1 MGGVASSSLTGIFA
15 PGAPALVE
23 SLRTLEV
30 TPRRTAAP
38 GETVRAEFSFSNL
51 GGAPATG
58 VRVRFALPQGVTH
71 AGDDTVDDRPLSDGE
86 QFVDAEGAGVGDL
99 EPGSQRKVSCSFRV
113 HDTIEDGTELVL
125 QAALIT
131 AETPLV
137 ASNIERVTV
146 RSTPVLSGAQTLLQ
160 LLGPDDTKPG
170 SVLTIRATIANT
182 GSSSARDVVA
192 MLPVPER
199 TTYLKRS
206 ARVGGRLIT
215 TTEGEA
221 FDYDAG
227 TIVAE
232 RLTPGQSVVAEY
244 QVSVDAPLADGTR
257 IKATGTVASR
267 EVAEF
272 DVASSEIVAHSPV
285 EFDNDETALT
295 VKCDDV
301 VTPGMR
307 IPISLRATNG
317 GTGDAQHVS
326 LVFALPQGLAYAPG
340 SAYVDG
346 QPIDDEAATDTTFG
360 VGTLAAGRTVDAG
373 FLATVVLPQNGDDAL
388 PIDATLRW
396 KGGTRA
402 FSRNLRVRTASRFN
416 RARNFIQADRGTA
429 LSGDDVR
436 CTVHVYNDG
445 TASERSARL
454 RIIPG
459 AYVENVRV
467 AESADEPMAYDAPL
481 ELGVI
486 APHAERTFTVVTR
499 IASPVPDRSNVTVGA
514 VLENDA
520 GSIDIGTATVVV
532 RSRPQIARDG
542 AAWELASNE
551 LLRPG
556 HTTDVVV
563 RFANSGSDVLRDA
576 RIALRL
582 PAELAIERAINAHRD
597 GDGLIFGDVPAHT
610 THEAR
615 ITLRLQHPPAF
626 GAQLALDGWLHGR
639 AISSVQL
646 KALDVPTFAEPN
658 FETASL
664 RVAPSDSVNAGD
676 RAIYELLVR
685 NTGDGPAQRLM
696 LRVVP
701 PNLAVYVPSSTT
713 LNGTNVSDDGGFSAL
728 WAQRGLALADVTPGI
743 DLRVR
748 WEMIVMAPLAAG
760 TPIDARAIL
769 EWDDGKTL
777 AVAAPTL
784 RVIAQPSLGET
795 QAGTPISVARSFPS
809 HPEAPESNAQ
819 DLSLHGSAVVA
830 MATAVAKNQAPST
843 YVDFTAESLERTLE
857 LLDRANAGG
866 IIRHLYVLRSFFPTN
881 AGGASPEL
889 TAAFAA
895 AGSAVRAPL
904 DRLFVRLHMPQVSV
918 SASDLEDS
926 ESRAAL
932 QRLLIVL
939 DDEQPS
945 GEDGEGAIRVVGPM
959 DVDALRAL
967 TPELESAPL
976 GSVAP
981 WLVCAHLLGTTIVR
995 DGTRAEAF
1003 EDYRR
1008 ELLDVLARLSE
1019 LPVAEF
1025 HRTLTTSVNR
1035 ALDDA
1040 LAVALTALRDPVTR
1054 ESAPVASR

>member
-1 MGGVASSSLTGIFA
+1 MAKRAGVASSSLTGIFA

-23 SLRTLEV
+23 SLRTLAV
-30 TPRRTAAP
+30 TPRRSVAP
-38 GETVRAEFSFSNL
+38 GETIRAEFAFSNL

-71 AGDDTVDDRPLSDGE
+71 AGDDTVDDRPLTDGE
-86 QFVDAEGAGVGDL
+86 QFVDAEGASVGDL
-99 EPGSQRKVSCSFRV
+99 EPGTQRKVSCSFRV

-125 QAALIT
+125 QAALVT

-137 ASNIERVTV
+137 ASNIEHLTV
-146 RSTPVLSGAQTLLQ
+146 RSAPILNGAQTLLQ
-160 LLGPDDTKPG
+160 LLGPDDAKPG

-199 TTYLKRS
+199 TTYVKRS
-206 ARVGGRLIT
+206 ARIGGRLIT

-232 RLTPGQSVVAEY
+232 RLMPGQSVIAEY
-244 QVSVDAPLADGTR
+244 HVSVDAPLADGTR
-257 IKATGTVASR
+257 IKAHGTVASR
-267 EVAEF
+267 ECSEF
-272 DVASSEIVAHSPV
+272 DIASSEIVAQSPV
-285 EFDNDETALT
+285 DFDNTETALA

-307 IPISLRATNG
+307 VPISLRAVNT

-346 QPIDDEAATDTTFG
+346 QPLDDEAATDTTFG
-360 VGTLAAGRTVDAG
+360 VGTLAAGRTVEAG
-373 FLATVVLPQNGDDAL
+373 FLATVTLPHNGDDAL

-402 FSRNLRVRTASRFN
+402 FSRTLRVRTAARFN
-416 RARNFIQADRGTA
+416 RARNFIEADRGTA

-445 TASERSARL
+445 TAPERSARL
-454 RIIPG
+454 RVIPG

-467 AESADEPMAYDAPL
+467 AESTDEPIAYDAPL
-481 ELGVI
+481 DLGVV
-486 APHAERTFTVVTR
+486 APHAERTFTVVAR
-499 IASPVPDRSNVTVGA
+499 IASPVPDRSNVTIGA

-532 RSRPQIARDG
+532 RSRPLVARDA

-556 HTTDVVV
+556 HTADVVV
-563 RFANSGSDVLRDA
+563 RFSNSGSDVLRDA

-582 PAELAIERAINAHRD
+582 PAELTIERAINAHRD

-610 THEAR
+610 AHEAR
-615 ITLRLQHPPAF
+615 ITLRLQRPPAF
-626 GAQLALDGWLHGR
+626 GTQLALEGWLHGR
-639 AISSVQL
+639 AISPVQL
-646 KALDVPTFAEPN
+646 AALDVPTFAEPN
-658 FETASL
+658 FETAAL
-664 RVAPSDSVNAGD
+664 RVAPSESVNAGD

-685 NTGDGPAQRLM
+685 NTGDGAAQRLM

-713 LNGTNVSDDGGFSAL
+713 LNGTNVGDDGGLSAL

-748 WEMIVMAPLAAG
+748 WEMIVMSPLAAG

-769 EWDDGKTL
+769 EWDDGKTM

-784 RVIAQPSLGET
+784 HVIAQPTLGET

-809 HPEAPESNAQ
+809 RPQVLESDAQ

-830 MATAVAKNQAPST
+830 MATVAAQNQALET
-843 YVDFTAESLERTLE
+843 YVEFANGSLEQTLQ
-857 LLDRANAGG
+857 LLDRADAGG
-866 IIRHLYVLRSFFPTN
+866 IIRHLYALRSFFPTN
-881 AGGASPEL
+881 ARGASPEL
-889 TAAFAA
+889 TAAFAEA
-895 AGSAVRAPL
+895 AVAVRAPL
-904 DRLFVRLHMPQVSV
+904 DKLFVRLHMPQIAVN
-918 SASDLEDS
+918 ASDLEDG

-932 QRLLIVL
+932 QRLLTVL
-939 DDEQPS
+939 NEERPNGD
-945 GEDGEGAIRVVGPM
+945 
-959 DVDALRAL
+959 DALRAL
-967 TPELESAPL
+967 APELESAPP
-976 GSVAP
+976 GSVTP
-981 WLVCAHLLGTTIVR
+981 WLLCAHLLGTVVVS
-995 DGTRAEAF
+995 DGTQYDLFEA
-1003 EDYRR
+1003 YRD

-1019 LPVAEF
+1019 LPVSEF

-1035 ALDDA
+1035 ALDDELTA
-1040 LAVALTALRDPVTR
+1040 ALTALRAPAANNAPAAHDT
-1054 ESAPVASR
+1054 PVAH